1 MSNTVENIGPI
12 KLISSPGKPEF
23 ALAQYPADKVAN
35 DDLKNTFGRE
45 NVTFKQDDPA
55 NKFYAIRFTGKTN
68 YDTLKAFAE
77 RHAPRLVEREQSFK
91 NATTFAD
98 QFKDAFPGIRL
109 DVRQGN
115 LAIFMPQQV
124 DAVSMMGATWKKE
137 TDFEY
142 TNKQTGEVSKA
153 GGYWSLTMSDKVP
166 ALHTAGGPPSVQA
179 ALTIASSEIAE
190 RTHSRELAA
199 GLKSPHE
206 ALQFSVKGSML
217 SVVSPRDPVLSE
229 ALKKDAGMQWQ
240 PQASVWRTQV
250 TDANV
255 GKLTE
260 VFTKL
265 GSYLDGQALQ
275 ATPTERGLTSNEI
288 AALEKTPQP
297 NGTPLDEKSMRHV
310 ENAMQ
315 LVARTFTPTE
325 LADMRDMKAGEHQQS
340 SSPRLAALSND
351 TFNRVTKAVETAQ
364 TAYQAVNGMKFD
376 AAAAKIA
383 QMQAPAQVQ
392 GQAVQR

>member
-1 MSNTVENIGPI
+1 M
-12 KLISSPGKPEF
+12 SSPSMMSKAPEF
-23 ALAQYPADKVAN
+23 ALAQYPADKVAS

-91 NATTFAD
+91 NATAFMN

-124 DAVSMMGATWKKE
+124 DAVSMLGATWKKE
-137 TDFEY
+137 TDFAF
-142 TNKQTGEVSKA
+142 TNRQTGEIGKA
-153 GGYWSLTMSDKVP
+153 GGYWSLTMSDKIVP
-166 ALHTAGGPPSVQA
+166 LHTAGGPPSVQA
-179 ALTIASSEIAE
+179 ALTIASSELAE
-190 RTHSRELAA
+190 RIHSRELATS
-199 GLKSPHE
+199 LKSPHE

-217 SVVSPRDPVLSE
+217 SVVSPRDPVLCE

-240 PQASVWRTQV
+240 PQSSVWRAQV

-255 GKLTE
+255 GKLNE

-265 GSYLDGQALQ
+265 GTYLTGQALQ

-288 AALEKTPQP
+288 AALKKTPQP
-297 NGTPLDEKSMRHV
+297 NGAPLDEKNMRHV

-315 LVARTFTPTE
+315 LVSRTFTPTE
-325 LADMRDMKAGEHQQS
+325 LADMREMKAAEHLKS
-340 SSPRLAALSND
+340 SSLRLAALSSD
-351 TFNRVTKAVETAQ
+351 MFMRVTKAVDTAQ

-383 QMQAPAQVQ
+383 QMQAPAQ
-392 GQAVQR
+392 GQAQSAAR